1 MPAETKLARQHE
13 RSHRGGFAAILLTI
27 TVLISCVVRA
37 ETPANSRTTMEPAGS
52 AASARPVI
60 AAAVGGVAAAVG
72 PQAGPQP
79 ALFDAASR
87 PLSRKIL
94 KEVGKQTVDQPGHFL
109 IAAAP
114 IWASRYLVGVPWYG
128 WAIAPLLAYREW
140 LQWPS
145 KRWWD
150 PPLDWIFL
158 SLGAVVATFR
168 RRPSHRAP
176 DGLASLRGST
186 TRLVVPHGQAERKVA
201 SARPSRRSAKP
212 RATSPGRPLSAARAE
227 AGSRR

>member
-1 MPAETKLARQHE
+1 MPAQSTLECQHGK
-13 RSHRGGFAAILLTI
+13 SHEINYAAILLTI
-27 TVLISCVVRA
+27 TVLISCDARG
-37 ETPANSRTTMEPAGS
+37 ETSVNYIAAMEPAES
-52 AASARPVI
+52 AGAPRSVIVTGVDRATTTVGTAS
-60 AAAVGGVAAAVG
+60 G
-72 PQAGPQP
+72 PKP
-79 ALFDAASR
+79 ALVEAAPG
-87 PLSRKIL
+87 PLPRKIL

-158 SLGAVVATFR
+158 SLGAVVATCR
-168 RRPSHRAP
+168 RRMRHRAGP
-176 DGLASLRGST
+176 GLPL
-186 TRLVVPHGQAERKVA
+186 L
-201 SARPSRRSAKP
+201 RRSIATRSSFRAARQGHRPTEPVDHDAAPTPLHLP
-212 RATSPGRPLSAARAE
+212 RA
-227 AGSRR
+227 AGSVQQE